1 MLNRFSV
8 FLLLSN
14 QALKAAG
21 LIYLVKFCIYFL
33 RREKSREKRQIKM
46 SGG

>member
-1 MLNRFSV
+1 MSVLSV

-33 RREKSREKRQIKM
+33 RKEIKGVEKNGK
-46 SGG
+46 